1 MPAEKSLLVSAIFE
15 IPAPG
20 LGIPALLKPRKY
32 LGIFQFHERRD
43 RFDLTF
49 VVFGRKLFNL
59 TIFFK
64 IVKTSSQRN
73 LHKL

>member
-15 IPAPG
+15 ILAPG

-59 TIFFK
+59 KFFF
-64 IVKTSSQRN
+64 
-73 LHKL
+73 

>member
-1 MPAEKSLLVSAIFE
+1 VVERRNAAGRHGHRPVKIGCFGNTCIQVPAEELLLVSAIFE

-43 RFDLTF
+43 RDL
-49 VVFGRKLFNL
+49 
-59 TIFFK
+59 I
-64 IVKTSSQRN
+64 
-73 LHKL
+73 